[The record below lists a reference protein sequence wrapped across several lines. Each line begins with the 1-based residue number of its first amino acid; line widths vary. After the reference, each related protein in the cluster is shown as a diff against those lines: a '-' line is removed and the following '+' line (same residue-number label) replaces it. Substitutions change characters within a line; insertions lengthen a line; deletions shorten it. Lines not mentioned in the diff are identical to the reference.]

1 MKKII
6 WIALGLL
13 LSANVYSQRESI
25 PSEQFTITG
34 PSGKPV
40 VVTLSDLKKYP
51 EQEIG
56 TVKITNHRGEY
67 KKTYEGLRG
76 IPIRTFL
83 DLAPISTEK
92 PKDLSTYYFVFRA
105 TDGYCNVYSW
115 NELYN
120 TDIGNHVYLLT
131 TDGTHELAAMPERI
145 LVLCTAD
152 IQTGRRLLKGLASI
166 EIKKAE

>member
-1 MKKII
+1 MARITLFI
-6 WIALGLL
+6 LCLL
-13 LSANVYSQRESI
+13 LTGRVFGQKEPI
-25 PSEQFTITG
+25 PSDQFSITG
-34 PSGKPV
+34 PLEKPV
-40 VVTLSDLKKYP
+40 VVTLADLKKYP
-51 EQEIG
+51 DQEIG

-92 PKDLSTYYFVFRA
+92 PRDLSTYYFVFRA

-120 TDIGNHVYLLT
+120 TDIGNHVFLLT

-152 IQTGRRLLKGLASI
+152 IQNGRRLLKGLTSI

>member
-1 MKKII
+1 MARITLFI
-6 WIALGLL
+6 LCLL
-13 LSANVYSQRESI
+13 LTGRVFGQKEPISSD
-25 PSEQFTITG
+25 QFSITG
-34 PSGKPV
+34 PLEKPIV
-40 VVTLSDLKKYP
+40 ITLADLKKYP
-51 EQEIG
+51 DQEIG

-76 IPIRTFL
+76 IPIRTLL

-92 PKDLSTYYFVFRA
+92 PKDMSTYYFVFRA

-120 TDIGNHVYLLT
+120 TDIGNHVYILT

>member
-1 MKKII
+1 MTRITLFI
-6 WIALGLL
+6 LCLL
-13 LSANVYSQRESI
+13 LTGTVFGQKEPI
-25 PSEQFTITG
+25 PSDQFTITG
-34 PSGKPV
+34 PTGKPV
-40 VVTLSDLKKYP
+40 VVTLADLKKHP

-76 IPIRTFL
+76 VPIRAFL
-83 DLAPISTEK
+83 DQVAIETEK
-92 PKDLSTYYFVFRA
+92 PKDLSAYYFVFRA

-120 TDIGNHVYLLT
+120 TDIGNRVFILT

-152 IQTGRRLLKGLASI
+152 IQSGRRLLKGLASV